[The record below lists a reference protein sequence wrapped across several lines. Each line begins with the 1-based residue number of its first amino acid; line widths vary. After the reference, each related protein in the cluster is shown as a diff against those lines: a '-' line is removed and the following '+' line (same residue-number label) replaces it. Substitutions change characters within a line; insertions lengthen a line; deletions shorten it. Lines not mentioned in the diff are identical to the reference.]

1 MSIFYT
7 IGNSRNK
14 LEENILLNALKKIE
28 SLGLV
33 FGSLLYDSEDKV
45 FSDVI
50 LIRLNEKTKLSHIPR
65 GSPSV
70 THKMFY
76 GLLQHPKLEFLVKK
90 LKINFANFNRN
101 LQFNEKINKYEYREN
116 GNPNFSH
123 TFSLYFLFHI
133 CQEYNLWEIEPSPT
147 SPLSCIGFTER
158 NEFQEFIDK
167 WYSYVNNFEGEEKFI
182 RCFDFLSKVTSSY
195 PYYKEFQPIIE
206 EMILKV
212 MSNFLQLKGFLK
224 NANFYILYLLG
235 EITSMGIQTDNISK
249 IAQDI
254 IPECSRFDIIR
265 EHFNSKIL
273 IDIEATSAFLCG
285 LVQLSSGIFEKK
297 ISSIIN
303 FLYQIKD
310 ISELYCGMSYK
321 VFADIISFFKR
332 IYEGKEIFYLSSS
345 LPFYFLRLSSFLRK
359 KYNFNES
366 LPFSEDSIS
375 RMFLMKKV
383 R

>member
-1 MSIFYT
+1 MSIFHS
-7 IGNSRNK
+7 IGNSRNEAEK
-14 LEENILLNALKKIE
+14 KILLSALKKVE

-50 LIRLNEKTKLSHIPR
+50 LVRFGEKTKLSHIPR

-101 LQFNEKINKYEYREN
+101 LRFNERNNKYEYREN

-133 CQEYNLWEIEPSPT
+133 CREYNLWEIEPSPT

-158 NEFQEFIDK
+158 DEFKEFLNR
-167 WYSYVNNFEGEEKFI
+167 WYDYVNNFEGEEKFM
-182 RCFDFLSKVTSSY
+182 RCFDFLSKVISSY

-206 EMILKV
+206 GIIPKV
-212 MSNFLQLKGFLK
+212 ISDLLQLEGSFK
-224 NANFYILYLLG
+224 NEDFYILYLLG
-235 EITSMGIQTDNISK
+235 EITSMGIQIENLSK

-254 IPECSRFDIIR
+254 ISKCNRFDIVR
-265 EHFNSKIL
+265 EYFNSKIL
-273 IDIEATSAFLCG
+273 IDLEATLAFLCG
-285 LVQLSSGIFEKK
+285 LVQLSLGIFKKK
-297 ISSIIN
+297 ISNVIN
-303 FLYQIKD
+303 SLSQIKD
-310 ISELYCGMSYK
+310 TSELYCGMSYK
-321 VFADIISFFKR
+321 VFADTISFFKR
-332 IYEGKEIFYLSSS
+332 IYEDKEIFYLSSS

-366 LPFSEDSIS
+366 LPFSEESIS